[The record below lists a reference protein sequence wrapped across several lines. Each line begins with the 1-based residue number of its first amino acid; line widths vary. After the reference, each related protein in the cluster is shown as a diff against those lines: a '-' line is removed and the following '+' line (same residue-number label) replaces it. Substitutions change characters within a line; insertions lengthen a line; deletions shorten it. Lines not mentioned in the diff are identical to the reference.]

1 MKSDKKQNKIT
12 KTTKTKRGTDYSP
25 YIISLKDIFKN
36 APDNLNNKPDF
47 SPLSGSEPN
56 FEPSKWNDRSNIKYT
71 HNCYAYVL
79 NRILQQRIGK
89 PQPGY
94 FSNFPPL
101 SINDYHC
108 QEFYK
113 RLKKDMPSM
122 YLVKFDERCKKG
134 FYKGF
139 IVLDDKASDQDY
151 HFYRQDS
158 SGYWS
163 HKPGRTEAIDFDAS
177 DQKIINPE
185 KANRKYKSYNYSK
198 PCFFFCLN
206 PDLSKAHSVT
216 KA

>member
-1 MKSDKKQNKIT
+1 MKGGKKKPT
-12 KTTKTKRGTDYSP
+12 ATVVDHSP
-25 YIISLKDIFKN
+25 YIVSLKEIFKN
-36 APDNLNNKPDF
+36 ANKNGADTLGF
-47 SPLSGSEPN
+47 SPLSGSEPD
-56 FEPSKWNDRSNIKYT
+56 FEPAKWNNRSNIKYT

-79 NRILQQRIGK
+79 DKILQQRMGK

-101 SINDYHC
+101 TINDYHC
-108 QEFYK
+108 PEFYK

-122 YLVKFDERCKKG
+122 YIVQFDDRCKKG
-134 FYKGF
+134 FTKAF
-139 IVLDDKASDQDY
+139 IVIDDKASDQDY

-163 HKPGRTEAIDFDAS
+163 HKPGRTDAIDYDAS
-177 DQKIINPE
+177 GQKIINPA
-185 KANRKYKSYNYSK
+185 KANRKYKNYNYDK

-206 PDLSKAHSVT
+206 PKLSKAHSTT